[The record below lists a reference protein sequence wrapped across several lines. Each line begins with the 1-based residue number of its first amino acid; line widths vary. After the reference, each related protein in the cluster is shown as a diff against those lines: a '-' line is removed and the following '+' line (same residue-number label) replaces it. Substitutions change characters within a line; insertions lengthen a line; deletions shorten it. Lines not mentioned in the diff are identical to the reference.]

1 MLFYIIIAS
10 ILNIL
15 LVIIGTK
22 FLLSLTIL
30 GFIFIIY
37 LFPLILNSALSASA
51 VLKTKKKSLYCLV
64 FPTISL
70 LTYIIIGVFLENS
83 SSWTKFIEHN
93 TITSGEMYI
102 KINTSLIEP
111 SQIIFVVLLY
121 FLVEY
126 IILKILERM
135 VKKNGNN

>member
-51 VLKTKKKSLYCLV
+51 VLKKKKNHFIAWFFQQFLY
-64 FPTISL
+64 L
-70 LTYIIIGVFLENS
+70 LI
-83 SSWTKFIEHN
+83 
-93 TITSGEMYI
+93 
-102 KINTSLIEP
+102 
-111 SQIIFVVLLY
+111 LL
-121 FLVEY
+121 
-126 IILKILERM
+126 
-135 VKKNGNN
+135 

>member
-37 LFPLILNSALSASA
+37 LFPLILNSLLSALA
-51 VLKTKKKSLYCLV
+51 VLKKKKKTLYCLV

-70 LTYIIIGVFLENS
+70 LAYIIIGVFLENS
-83 SSWTKFIEHN
+83 SSWTKFIEYN

-102 KINTSLIEP
+102 KINASLIEP

-126 IILKILERM
+126 IILKILEHM

>member
-37 LFPLILNSALSASA
+37 LFPLILNSLLSALA
-51 VLKTKKKSLYCLV
+51 VFKKKKKKLFCW
-64 FPTISL
+64 
-70 LTYIIIGVFLENS
+70 VFL
-83 SSWTKFIEHN
+83 
-93 TITSGEMYI
+93 TITLS
-102 KINTSLIEP
+102 
-111 SQIIFVVLLY
+111 
-121 FLVEY
+121 
-126 IILKILERM
+126 R
-135 VKKNGNN
+135 

>member
-37 LFPLILNSALSASA
+37 LFPLILNSVLSALT
-51 VLKTKKKSLYCLV
+51 VLKKKKITLLLGFSNNFFTCLYYYRSV
-64 FPTISL
+64 FGKL
-70 LTYIIIGVFLENS
+70 
-83 SSWTKFIEHN
+83 K
-93 TITSGEMYI
+93 
-102 KINTSLIEP
+102 LID
-111 SQIIFVVLLY
+111 
-121 FLVEY
+121 
-126 IILKILERM
+126 
-135 VKKNGNN
+135 

>member
-51 VLKTKKKSLYCLV
+51 VLKKKKITLLLGFSNNFFTYLYYYRS
-64 FPTISL
+64 FF
-70 LTYIIIGVFLENS
+70 G
-83 SSWTKFIEHN
+83 K
-93 TITSGEMYI
+93 
-102 KINTSLIEP
+102 
-111 SQIIFVVLLY
+111 
-121 FLVEY
+121 
-126 IILKILERM
+126 LKLM
-135 VKKNGNN
+135 D

>member
-37 LFPLILNSALSASA
+37 LFPLILNSVLSALT
-51 VLKTKKKSLYCLV
+51 VLKKKKITLLLGFFNNFFTCLYYYRS
-64 FPTISL
+64 F
-70 LTYIIIGVFLENS
+70 FE
-83 SSWTKFIEHN
+83 K
-93 TITSGEMYI
+93 
-102 KINTSLIEP
+102 
-111 SQIIFVVLLY
+111 
-121 FLVEY
+121 
-126 IILKILERM
+126 LKLM
-135 VKKNGNN
+135 D